1 MSIHIV
7 RGKYRLVTLER
18 DNRRQIK
25 QTNKR
30 KLKYTLFLPVDIN
43 ICRSVGSSRLQN
55 FELLLRGHRN
65 AVGGTTT
72 GYCQFWHRVRH
83 WHHLWTGSPSGSMA
97 SLAFHRLSWTMAA
110 SVYVP
115 FTILLVS
122 YSIPWAPPFLPISPT
137 TPSRL
142 RISVVAR
149 VTKME
154 SAPSHYVDW
163 ESGRKRRK
171 KNNR

>member
-7 RGKYRLVTLER
+7 RRKYRLITLER

-72 GYCQFWHRVRH
+72 GYCQF
-83 WHHLWTGSPSGSMA
+83 
-97 SLAFHRLSWTMAA
+97 
-110 SVYVP
+110 
-115 FTILLVS
+115 
-122 YSIPWAPPFLPISPT
+122 
-137 TPSRL
+137 
-142 RISVVAR
+142 
-149 VTKME
+149 
-154 SAPSHYVDW
+154 
-163 ESGRKRRK
+163 
-171 KNNR
+171 